1 MVTAASS
8 LLHLPEP
15 GVTVDELAHRANV
28 ILSMADLA
36 LADGRTASRIDT
48 RTVRF
53 YQTLGLIP
61 KPEYEGRR
69 ALYSTTHLL
78 RLIAAKQLQAEGY
91 SLAQIQASLP
101 ARPDK
106 QLLKAISNA
115 AAEPVS
121 HFRPSVVTQWSRIAP
136 AERASPTSHSR
147 SSDAASAA
155 DPLPHSQSQPPS
167 VSPSP
172 ELRAFTLAKGVTL
185 LVDPASTHDPATLAA
200 SLADALARRAR
211 SSLSDQPSQP

>member
-1 MVTAASS
+1 MATAAST

-53 YQTLGLIP
+53 YQTIGLIP

-115 AAEPVS
+115 AADPVS
-121 HFRPSVVTQWSRIAP
+121 HFRPPVVTEWSRVAP
-136 AERASPTSHSR
+136 VERKASTT
-147 SSDAASAA
+147 
-155 DPLPHSQSQPPS
+155 PPS
-167 VSPSP
+167 KSAVACAAATLPPSDFQSASPSP

-185 LVDPASTHDPATLAA
+185 LVDPASTPDPAALAA
-200 SLADALARRAR
+200 SLADALTSTAH
-211 SSLSDQPSQP
+211 LSQSTRTCE

>member
-1 MVTAASS
+1 MATAASTP
-8 LLHLPEP
+8 LQLPEP

-53 YQTLGLIP
+53 YQTIGLIP

-106 QLLKAISNA
+106 QLLKAISSA

-121 HFRPSVVTQWSRIAP
+121 H
-136 AERASPTSHSR
+136 SH
-147 SSDAASAA
+147 
-155 DPLPHSQSQPPS
+155 SQPPS
-167 VSPSP
+167 ASPSP

-185 LVDPASTHDPATLAA
+185 LIDPASTHDPAALAA

-211 SSLSDQPSQP
+211 TSQSAQPSQP

>member
-1 MVTAASS
+1 MATAAYHLLS
-8 LLHLPEP
+8 LPDP

-28 ILSMADLA
+28 VLSMAGLA

-53 YQTLGLIP
+53 YQTIGLIP

-106 QLLKAISNA
+106 QLLRAISSA

-121 HFRPSVVTQWSRIAP
+121 QFRPSVVTQWSGVAP
-136 AERASPTSHSR
+136 VERKASTPPSSKSAVACAAATMPPSHS
-147 SSDAASAA
+147 
-155 DPLPHSQSQPPS
+155 PS
-167 VSPSP
+167 PSPSP
-172 ELRAFTLAKGVTL
+172 ELRAFSLAKGVTL
-185 LVDPASTHDPATLAA
+185 LIDPASTPDPAALAA
-200 SLADALARRAR
+200 SLADALARNAH
-211 SSLSDQPSQP
+211 SSKP